1 MHALPLP
8 ALTDVEGER
17 LDASLPPVVDAHVH
31 LFPDRVFE
39 AVWRWFDVHGWEIRY
54 KLHTP
59 AVIDFLLSRGVSKIV
74 ALCYAH
80 KPGMARVL
88 NRYMSEVCAREP
100 RVVGLATVLPGEE
113 GAAEVLAEAFS
124 LGLAG
129 VKLHC
134 HVQCFAPDADEA
146 RAVYAVCEAAGKP
159 VIVHAGREPSSPGYR
174 CDAHALCSAER
185 VERVL
190 RDHPR
195 LRLCVPH
202 LGADEFHAYERMI
215 TRHDNLWLDTTMA
228 VAGFLPG
235 PDPSWMLR
243 VRPDRIMYGTDF
255 PNVPYAWD
263 REIKRIAAL
272 GLREDELAQVL
283 GGTATAFYG

>member
-8 ALTDVEGER
+8 ALDDVEGER
-17 LDASLPPVVDAHVH
+17 LSTSLPVVVDAHVH

-39 AVWRWFDVHGWEIRY
+39 AVWRWFDAHGWEIRY
-54 KLHTP
+54 KLHTQR
-59 AVIDFLLSRGVSKIV
+59 VIDFLLSRGVSKIV

-88 NRYMSEVCAREP
+88 NRYLAEVCAREP

-113 GAAEVLAEAFS
+113 GAAEVLAEAFA

-134 HVQCFAPDADEA
+134 HVQCFAPDADAA
-146 RAVYAVCEAAGKP
+146 RAVYAVCEEAGKP
-159 VIVHAGREPSSPGYR
+159 VIVHAGRAPSSAAYR
-174 CDAHALCSAER
+174 CDVHALCSADR

-202 LGADEFHAYERMI
+202 LGADEFDAYERLI
-215 TRHDNLWLDTTMA
+215 TRYDNLWLDTTMA
-228 VAGFLPG
+228 LAGYLPG
-235 PDPSWMLR
+235 PDPSRLLQ

-263 REIKRIAAL
+263 REIKRIAVL
-272 GLREDELAQVL
+272 GLREEALAQVL
-283 GGTATAFYG
+283 GGTATTFYG